1 MEPLRKSEQ
10 HLDLSTQ
17 AVAYLRDANRLR
29 LVEGLRINLFRRYW
43 HRQISDR
50 AYELW
55 EQAGRATGRDLEFWL
70 AAEREIKT
78 GTNAN
83 L

>member
-1 MEPLRKSEQ
+1 MEQLRKSEHQ
-10 HLDLSTQ
+10 IVRSTRALPYLD
-17 AVAYLRDANRLR
+17 DANRLQ
-29 LVEGLRINLFRRYW
+29 LVEKLRTSLFQRYW
-43 HRQISDR
+43 HRQICDR

-55 EQAGRATGRDLEFWL
+55 ERAGRPTGRDLEFWL
-70 AAEREIKT
+70 VAEREIKT